1 MMLESIG
8 FTAGILGIVAW
19 IPQVKTVWFDKKH
32 DGVSLPTFAVVA
44 LALTLWMIYGILLP
58 SPAIIF
64 SNVAALLMILSVII
78 GEGGSETALAF
89 SIADTVMMQ
98 KNSIFTPLS
107 PEEAAKIK
115 LGDSRKVKEISNIN
129 EAINYAL
136 NE

>member
-8 FTAGILGIVAW
+8 FAAGILGIVAW
-19 IPQVKTVWFDKKH
+19 IPQVKTVWVDKKH

-78 GEGGSETALAF
+78 G
-89 SIADTVMMQ
+89 V
-98 KNSIFTPLS
+98 
-107 PEEAAKIK
+107 AKI
-115 LGDSRKVKEISNIN
+115 RKNESQLADFVVKIIT
-129 EAINYAL
+129 APIL
-136 NE
+136 

>member
-8 FTAGILGIVAW
+8 FAAGILGIVAW
-19 IPQVKTVWFDKKH
+19 IPQVKTVWVDKKH

-78 GEGGSETALAF
+78 G
-89 SIADTVMMQ
+89 V
-98 KNSIFTPLS
+98 
-107 PEEAAKIK
+107 AKIRK
-115 LGDSRKVKEISNIN
+115 NESQLGRFCG
-129 EAINYAL
+129 
-136 NE
+136 